1 MLVFVYIGMVWG
13 GCTCTQTDIQIG
25 QMIKAQVEDD

>member
-13 GCTCTQTDIQIG
+13 GCTQTDIQIG